1 MDVYTWTQPSCSS
14 FLGVYILTQPSSG
27 TPPTLMPSAVV
38 WVFTL
43 GPSPAAAFTTIF
55 EANKIK
61 KGKV

>member
-1 MDVYTWTQPSCSS
+1 MLLQFKDFVGMWV
-14 FLGVYILTQPSSG
+14 FGL
-27 TPPTLMPSAVV
+27 PSAIV